1 VITRS
6 VVAAP
11 VTKNIA
17 RRRCA
22 SKRVIGCLVTLS
34 RPHRLK
40 TYMERRLR
48 ATRRRPSLWR
58 IPPLPLLVDGV
69 ELAMG
74 TALPSHGSSCW
85 SVLRRSAAALPTR
98 CGGLTSRGVGCCGV
112 PAESTDPAKTTGRLV
127 IDAGSAARSPATA
140 RWQDRGELVDEAVA
154 GGVKHNNTMQ

>member
-1 VITRS
+1 MITRS

-40 TYMERRLR
+40 TYRERRLR

-69 ELAMG
+69 EHAKG
-74 TALPSHGSSCW
+74 AALPSQLNSCW

-98 CGGLTSRGVGCCGV
+98 CGDLTPTGVGCCGV
-112 PAESTDPAKTTGRLV
+112 PAESPDPAKTAGRLV
-127 IDAGSAARSPATA
+127 IDAGSAPRSPATA
-140 RWQDRGELVDEAVA
+140 KWQDRGDLVAEAVV
-154 GGVKHNNTMQ
+154 GGVEHNNKM